1 MKSKKAAILSFLA
14 ISIVVMTA
22 FIFMISNPPKNKNAI
37 VENSP
42 SNKNTY
48 NPDKPSANAPQ
59 ATKDSAI
66 ITIEN
71 EADRILVAQ
80 ANNIG
85 ADEISNIA
93 GSSSYK
99 INIPKSDIKIPT
111 NTSGTIKT
119 QDNIIYRAL
128 ATPNDPLYSF
138 QWHLNKISAPSAW
151 DVSKSSSS
159 TKVAVID
166 SGFAL
171 DHQDLSGKFD
181 IANAYDFINND
192 NSPMAGDTGAFVYH
206 GTMVAGLVGASTNNG
221 TGVASVGWNAKIL
234 PIQALNDA
242 GEGSTFTIASAI
254 NYTVSKGVKIINLSL
269 GSFSAD
275 PIMESAINNAIANG
289 VSVVAAS
296 GNSGCDCVIYPANYP
311 NVIAV
316 GATDSNDNRASF
328 SNYGNNLDLVAP
340 GTGTIR
346 TTFMSA
352 ANKTSLYT
360 TSASGTS
367 IATPIVSGAIALLLD
382 KNPTLT
388 PAQVEV
394 IMRGSADK
402 VSGMSGQNFSKEYGY
417 GRLNAQKPLI
427 GNYTWEYV
435 GQSASGNL
443 VAGQK
448 TTWTLS
454 ARNTGTATWT
464 RSGANPVRL
473 GTDRTRDR
481 YSSFCTASWVN
492 CARPAQLNEA
502 SVPPGSIGT
511 FTFEVQAPASPGNY
525 NEYFNLVAEGNSWM
539 NELGMFFNPSVAA
552 GNLSS
557 SVVSNN
563 MPATIAAGGTANVTI
578 VMKNTGNT
586 YWYNSGK
593 YSVNLGAS
601 APQGR
606 SSQFSTSTWL
616 GADRPAKMTE
626 SVVAPGQNATFSF
639 PIKAP
644 LAANIYSESFS
655 LVAEGW
661 SWFGQSVTNSVNV
674 GGATPPPTPPTP
686 PASTSPNYLAP
697 NQGLS
702 LNSSIVSPNGQ
713 YRLIM
718 QGDGNLV
725 LYSPNRAIWWTGTQN
740 TGASLF
746 VIQGDGNM
754 VIYSPS
760 RAVWASYTQ
769 NRGAKTLFLQD
780 DGNLVLYD
788 ASFRPI
794 WNSNTAGRV

>member
-1 MKSKKAAILSFLA
+1 MKFKKAAILSFLA

-48 NPDKPSANAPQ
+48 NPDKPNPDAPQ
-59 ATKDSAI
+59 AAKDSAI

-71 EADRILVAQ
+71 ESDRILVAQ

-85 ADEISNIA
+85 ADEIKNIA
-93 GSSSYK
+93 GSTSYK
-99 INIPKSDIKIPT
+99 INIPKSDIIIPASS
-111 NTSGTIKT
+111 SGSIKT

-128 ATPNDPLYSF
+128 ATPNDPLFSS
-138 QWHLNKISAPSAW
+138 QWDLNKISAPSAW
-151 DVSKSSSS
+151 DLSKSSSS

-166 SGFAL
+166 TGFAL
-171 DHQDLSGKFD
+171 NHQDLSGKFD

-206 GTMVAGLVGASTNNG
+206 GTMVAGLAGASTNNG

-234 PIQALNDA
+234 PIQALDDEGN
-242 GEGSTFTIASAI
+242 GSTFTVATAI
-254 NYTVSKGVKIINLSL
+254 NYAVSKGVKIINLSL

-275 PIMESAINNAIANG
+275 PTMESAINDAIANG
-289 VSVVAAS
+289 VSVIAAS
-296 GNSGCDCVIYPANYP
+296 GNSGCDCIVYPANYS

-316 GATDSNDNRASF
+316 GATDINDTRASF
-328 SNYGNNLDLVAP
+328 SNYGDNLDLVAP
-340 GTGTIR
+340 GAGTIR

-352 ANKTSLYT
+352 TNKTSLYT
-360 TSASGTS
+360 TSANGTS
-367 IATPIVSGAIALLLD
+367 IATPIVSGAVALLLD

-394 IMRGSADK
+394 IMRSSADK
-402 VSGMSGQNFSKEYGY
+402 VSGMSGQNFTKEYGY
-417 GRLNAQKPLI
+417 GRLNAQKPLA
-427 GNYTWEYV
+427 GTYTWEYV

-454 ARNTGTATWT
+454 AKNTGTATWT
-464 RSGANPVRL
+464 NSGANPVRL
-473 GTDRTRDR
+473 GTDRSRDR
-481 YSSFCTASWVN
+481 SSNFCTATWLN

-502 SVPPGSIGT
+502 NVTTGGIGT
-511 FTFEVQAPASPGNY
+511 FTFEVQAPTSPGNY
-525 NEYFNLVAEGNSWM
+525 KEYFNLVAEGSTWM
-539 NELGMFFNPSVAA
+539 NELGQFFNPSVAA

-563 MPATIAAGGTANVTI
+563 MPTTIAAGGTANVTI

-593 YSVNLGAS
+593 YSVNLGTS
-601 APQGR
+601 APQDR

-616 GADRPAKMTE
+616 GANRPAKMTE

-639 PIKAP
+639 SIKAP
-644 LAANIYSESFS
+644 LAVNIYSESFS

-661 SWFGQSVTNSVNV
+661 SWFGQSTSTSINV
-674 GGATPPPTPPTP
+674 GGATPPPVIVT
-686 PASTSPNYLAP
+686 PNYLSL
-697 NQGLS
+697 NQALS
-702 LNSSIVSPNGQ
+702 INSSIVSPNGQ

-725 LYSPNRAIWWTGTQN
+725 LYSPNRATWWTSTQN
-740 TGASLF
+740 TGANIF
-746 VIQGDGNM
+746 IVQGDSNM
-754 VIYSPS
+754 VVYSPV
-760 RAVWASYTQ
+760 RYVWASFTQ
-769 NRGAKTLFLQD
+769 NRGGKTLYMQD

-788 ASFRPI
+788 ASSRAI
-794 WNSNTAGRV
+794 WNSGTAGRI